1 MAKNKLLMNKKTA
14 DTEFVKQIAQQTPEE
29 ALKTLHSSLDGLS
42 STEAKERLEKNGLN
56 EVATKKHN
64 TKLHFFIESFFTP
77 FTMVLLLLATVS
89 LFTDYVFVPADQKD
103 LSTVIIMITMIIISG
118 LTSFIQNVKTND
130 AVEDL
135 LNMVSVT
142 TNIRRN
148 KKDKEISTKQVVVG
162 DIINIHAGD
171 MVPADIRLLQTKD
184 LFCSSSS
191 LNGESTPVE
200 KIATKKPDQKDMDQ
214 YLDYP
219 DVIYQGTTIVSGSGV
234 GVVLAT
240 GEQTVFGRLAK
251 DISNNDVK
259 ETNFDVGIKNISKLL
274 LTMTAIIAPLVL
286 IINGLT
292 KGNWLNALLFAIAT
306 AVGLTPEMLPVIV
319 TSNLVKGS
327 LEMSKHGTIVKKM
340 NSIQNF
346 GAADILCTDKTG
358 TLTQNKVVLE
368 RHYNLDM
375 KENPQVLRLAYLNSY
390 FQTGM
395 HDLMD
400 QAIIDAAS
408 DELDVEE
415 IKHDYTKVDE
425 IPFDFKRR
433 RMSVV
438 VKRHGDG
445 RILVTKGAAEEMLAC
460 CNRVQ
465 VGNHISDLT
474 DEYKEKVLKH
484 IEDLNKDGLRVVL
497 LAYQNNPA
505 QAGEFNV
512 SDEKDLI
519 LTGFLAFLDPP
530 KDDVKG
536 VLKKLKQDGITVKIL
551 TGDNAAVTKSVA
563 SRVGLNTE
571 YVYSEKDF
579 VGKMLD
585 EVGIPH
591 AVLNAKNHAKEA
603 QIIMNAGQR
612 GAVTIATNMAG
623 RGTDIKLGPGVKELG
638 GLAVIGTERHE
649 SRRIDNQLRG
659 RSGRQ
664 GDPGYTRFYLSLED
678 DLMKRFGGDRV
689 KDFLDRLSGNDEDK
703 VIESR
708 LITRQVESAQKR
720 VEGNNYDTRKQTLQY
735 DDVMRIQR
743 EIIYGERMQV
753 IEADKSLKNVLI
765 PMIHRTI
772 NSQVD
777 MFTQGDRSQWR
788 LDSLRDFISS
798 SLTSEKVTDSIEFK
812 TISVEDLKKKLYDIV
827 EKNFEDKEKA
837 LGDPSQMLEFEK
849 VVILRVVDDR
859 WTDHIDAMDQL
870 RQSIGLR
877 GYGQLNPLVEYQDS
891 GYRMFE
897 EMISNIEFDVTRL
910 FMKAEI
916 RQNLS
921 R

>member
-1 MAKNKLLMNKKTA
+1 MNKKTA
-14 DTEFVKQIAQQTPEE
+14 NTEFVKQIAQQTPEE

-292 KGNWLNALLFAIAT
+292 KGNWLNALLFATAT

-319 TSNLVKGS
+319 TSDLVKGS

-438 VKRHGDG
+438 IKRHDNG

-497 LAYQNNPA
+497 LAYKNNPA

-530 KDDVKG
+530 KDDVKD
-536 VLKKLKQDGITVKIL
+536 VLKQLKQDGITVKIL

-579 VGKMLD
+579 VGKGEEEIKKMVEECSLFVKLSPEYKAKIIQILKENGHTVAYMGDGINDTPAMKKADVAISVDTAVDIAKKSADIILLHKSLRTLEHGVRIGRQIFANTMKYIKITLSSNFGNILSILVASSFLPFLPMLPMQLLILD
-585 EVGIPH
+585 LIYGTSCLSIPFDTVGEKYLEVPRKWETRKLPKFMFYFGPTSSVFDIITFALLYFWICPS
-591 AVLNAKNHAKEA
+591 AVGASYMAATPSQKAVFMAIFWSGWFIESLWTQEMVIQALRDPAVPFIQQHSSPAVMLA
-603 QIIMNAGQR
+603 TIGAG
-612 GAVTIATNMAG
+612 
-623 RGTDIKLGPGVKELG
+623 L
-638 GLAVIGTERHE
+638 IGTAMPYIPSLAKVMKFGPIPE
-649 SRRIDNQLRG
+649 
-659 RSGRQ
+659 
-664 GDPGYTRFYLSLED
+664 FYVLVVLV
-678 DLMKRFGGDRV
+678 LLILYIALTTLVKHWYMK
-689 KDFLDRLSGNDEDK
+689 KEEFL
-703 VIESR
+703 I
-708 LITRQVESAQKR
+708 
-720 VEGNNYDTRKQTLQY
+720 
-735 DDVMRIQR
+735 
-743 EIIYGERMQV
+743 
-753 IEADKSLKNVLI
+753 
-765 PMIHRTI
+765 
-772 NSQVD
+772 
-777 MFTQGDRSQWR
+777 
-788 LDSLRDFISS
+788 
-798 SLTSEKVTDSIEFK
+798 
-812 TISVEDLKKKLYDIV
+812 
-827 EKNFEDKEKA
+827 
-837 LGDPSQMLEFEK
+837 
-849 VVILRVVDDR
+849 
-859 WTDHIDAMDQL
+859 
-870 RQSIGLR
+870 
-877 GYGQLNPLVEYQDS
+877 
-891 GYRMFE
+891 
-897 EMISNIEFDVTRL
+897 
-910 FMKAEI
+910 
-916 RQNLS
+916 
-921 R
+921 

>member
-1 MAKNKLLMNKKTA
+1 MNKKTA

-438 VKRHGDG
+438 IKCHGDG

-497 LAYQNNPA
+497 LAYKNNPA

-530 KDDVKG
+530 KDDVKD
-536 VLKKLKQDGITVKIL
+536 VLKQLKQDGITVKIL

-579 VGKMLD
+579 VGKGEEEIKKMVEECSLFVKLSPEYKAKIIQILKENGHTVAYMGDGINDTPAMKKADVAISVDTAVDIAKKSADIILLHKSLRTLEHGVRIGRQIFANTMKYIKITLSSNFGNILSILVASSFLPFLPMLPMQLLILD
-585 EVGIPH
+585 LIYGTSCLSIPFDTVGEKYLEVPRKWETRKLPKFMFYFGPTSSVFDIITFALLYFWICPSVVGASYMAATPSQK
-591 AVLNAKNHAKEA
+591 AVFMAIFWSGWFIESLWTQEMVIQALRDPAVPFIQQHSSPVVMLAT
-603 QIIMNAGQR
+603 IGAG
-612 GAVTIATNMAG
+612 
-623 RGTDIKLGPGVKELG
+623 L
-638 GLAVIGTERHE
+638 IGTAM
-649 SRRIDNQLRG
+649 
-659 RSGRQ
+659 
-664 GDPGYTRFYLSLED
+664 PY
-678 DLMKRFGGDRV
+678 
-689 KDFLDRLSGNDEDK
+689 
-703 VIESR
+703 
-708 LITRQVESAQKR
+708 
-720 VEGNNYDTRKQTLQY
+720 
-735 DDVMRIQR
+735 
-743 EIIYGERMQV
+743 
-753 IEADKSLKNVLI
+753 I
-765 PMIHRTI
+765 P
-772 NSQVD
+772 
-777 MFTQGDRSQWR
+777 
-788 LDSLRDFISS
+788 
-798 SLTSEKVTDSIEFK
+798 SLTKVMKFGPIPEFYVLVVLVLLILYIALTTLVK
-812 TISVEDLKKKLYDIV
+812 HWYMKK
-827 EKNFEDKEKA
+827 E
-837 LGDPSQMLEFEK
+837 EFL
-849 VVILRVVDDR
+849 I
-859 WTDHIDAMDQL
+859 
-870 RQSIGLR
+870 
-877 GYGQLNPLVEYQDS
+877 
-891 GYRMFE
+891 
-897 EMISNIEFDVTRL
+897 
-910 FMKAEI
+910 
-916 RQNLS
+916 
-921 R
+921 

>member
-1 MAKNKLLMNKKTA
+1 MMMTRIKAKAQAARTAPAAAKAAEARLRQAAAMTESELLESLGSAPGGLTEAQAEAARAQYGPNSLPRPKEKTA
-14 DTEFVKQIAQQTPEE
+14 LRRLLE
-29 ALKTLHSSLDGLS
+29 ALADPFSL
-42 STEAKERLEKNGLN
+42 
-56 EVATKKHN
+56 
-64 TKLHFFIESFFTP
+64 
-77 FTMVLLLLATVS
+77 VLLLLAAVTV
-89 LFTDYVFVPADQKD
+89 LTDVVLAPAGRRDWATVTIITGMVV
-103 LSTVIIMITMIIISG
+103 LSAVLRAVQEGRSSSVARQLSDMIHT
-118 LTSFIQNVKTND
+118 TA
-130 AVEDL
+130 AVQREGVRQEL
-135 LNMVSVT
+135 PMEELVA
-142 TNIRRN
+142 
-148 KKDKEISTKQVVVG
+148 G
-162 DIINIHAGD
+162 DIVHLSAGD
-171 MVPADIRLLQTKD
+171 MVPADIRLLKTKD

-286 IINGLT
+286 VINGLT
-292 KGNWLNALLFAIAT
+292 KGNWLNALLFSIAT

-346 GAADILCTDKTG
+346 GAADVLCTDKTG

-408 DELDVEE
+408 DELDVNE

-465 VGNHISDLT
+465 VGSHINDLT
-474 DEYKEKVLKH
+474 DDYKEKVLKH

-497 LAYQNNPA
+497 LAYKNNPA

-530 KDDVKG
+530 KDDVKD

-563 SRVGLNTE
+563 SRVGLNTK
-571 YVYSEKDF
+571 YIYSEKDF
-579 VGKMLD
+579 AGKSDD
-585 EVGIPH
+585 EVKKMVEECSLFVKLSPESKARIIQILKENGHTVAYMGDGINDTPAMKKADVAISVDT
-591 AVLNAKNHAKEA
+591 AVDIAKKSADIILLHKSLLILEHGVRIGR
-603 QIIMNAGQR
+603 QIFANTMKYIKITLSSNFGNILSILVASSFLPFLPMLPMQLLILDLIYGTSCLSLPFDRVGEKYLEVPRKWETKKLPKFMFFFGPTSSIFDVITFALLYFWICPSTVGTSYVTATPRQKAVFMAIFWSGWFIESLWTQEMVIQALRDPAIPFLRQHSSGVVMLATIGAG
-612 GAVTIATNMAG
+612 
-623 RGTDIKLGPGVKELG
+623 L
-638 GLAVIGTERHE
+638 IGTAM
-649 SRRIDNQLRG
+649 
-659 RSGRQ
+659 
-664 GDPGYTRFYLSLED
+664 PYVPSLAKV
-678 DLMKRFGGDRV
+678 MKFGPIPENYVLVVLVLLTLYIALTTVV
-689 KDFLDRLSGNDEDK
+689 KHWYMK
-703 VIESR
+703 
-708 LITRQVESAQKR
+708 
-720 VEGNNYDTRKQTLQY
+720 
-735 DDVMRIQR
+735 
-743 EIIYGERMQV
+743 
-753 IEADKSLKNVLI
+753 
-765 PMIHRTI
+765 
-772 NSQVD
+772 
-777 MFTQGDRSQWR
+777 
-788 LDSLRDFISS
+788 
-798 SLTSEKVTDSIEFK
+798 
-812 TISVEDLKKKLYDIV
+812 
-827 EKNFEDKEKA
+827 KEKF
-837 LGDPSQMLEFEK
+837 L
-849 VVILRVVDDR
+849 I
-859 WTDHIDAMDQL
+859 
-870 RQSIGLR
+870 
-877 GYGQLNPLVEYQDS
+877 
-891 GYRMFE
+891 
-897 EMISNIEFDVTRL
+897 
-910 FMKAEI
+910 
-916 RQNLS
+916 
-921 R
+921 